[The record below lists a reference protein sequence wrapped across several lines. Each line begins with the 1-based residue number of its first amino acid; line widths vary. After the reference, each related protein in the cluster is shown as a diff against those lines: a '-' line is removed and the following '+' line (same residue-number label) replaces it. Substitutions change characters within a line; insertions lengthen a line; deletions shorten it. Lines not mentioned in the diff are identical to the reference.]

1 MEFELLLEVKLIHMI
16 DRTDLFKI
24 GILVLGGQG
33 IVTDLYSSLE
43 G

>member
-1 MEFELLLEVKLIHMI
+1 ML
-16 DRTDLFKI
+16 
-24 GILVLGGQG
+24 

>member
-1 MEFELLLEVKLIHMI
+1 MM
-16 DRTDLFKI
+16 
-24 GILVLGGQG
+24 

>member
-1 MEFELLLEVKLIHMI
+1 MV
-16 DRTDLFKI
+16 
-24 GILVLGGQG
+24 

>member
-1 MEFELLLEVKLIHMI
+1 
-16 DRTDLFKI
+16 
-24 GILVLGGQG
+24 LGGLA

>member
-1 MEFELLLEVKLIHMI
+1 MA
-16 DRTDLFKI
+16 
-24 GILVLGGQG
+24 